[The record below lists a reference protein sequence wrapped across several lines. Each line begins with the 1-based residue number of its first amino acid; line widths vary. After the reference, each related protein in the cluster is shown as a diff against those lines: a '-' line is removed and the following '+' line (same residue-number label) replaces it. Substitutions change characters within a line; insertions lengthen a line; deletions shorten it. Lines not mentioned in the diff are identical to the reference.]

1 MFQSVLRIRIGFNA
15 NPDLASYFSVD
26 ADADPGAK
34 PMRIHADPDP
44 GQTLRSQKLDFD
56 ILYEGNI
63 TNMS

>member
-15 NPDLASYFSVD
+15 DPELAFYFSKD
-26 ADADPGAK
+26 ADADPDPGAK

-56 ILYEGNI
+56 
-63 TNMS
+63 M